1 MMNNITPPP
10 DGWPLLV
17 ALMLLAMLADKVYGR
32 RFWKVVQ
39 VAGIVALVIVV
50 AWGLWG
56 EL

>member
-1 MMNNITPPP
+1 MNNITPPP

-39 VAGIVALVIVV
+39 VVGIVALVIVV

-56 EL
+56 GL